1 MIGAV
6 IRVGGKDE
14 IVPLHL
20 QDTDGTTY
28 HCHTSKTMARDLAH
42 HLFGD
47 LVRVQGSGK
56 WVRNPAHVWVLESFK
71 IKYWEPIDQTFL
83 EDTVKALRAVEGS
96 QWNTFADPQ
105 AELKKLREA

>member
-1 MIGAV
+1 MNELKLV
-6 IRVGGKDE
+6 NMLRVGAN
-14 IVPLHL
+14 VMLL
-20 QDTDGTTY
+20 VWAAN
-28 HCHTSKTMARDLAH
+28 SKCELAH

-47 LVRVQGSGK
+47 LVRVQGHGR
-56 WVRNPAHVWVLESFK
+56 WRRNSDRVWVLESFK
-71 IKYWEPIDQTFL
+71 IKYWEPIDQTSL